1 MPIKKAAFKHLR
13 QTKKRTLRNKK
24 VKNNLRQLIK
34 KSRKLI
40 EAKKKDEA
48 KEWVNKA
55 VKALDKSA
63 QSKIIKKNKA
73 SRLKS
78 RLLRRLN
85 KL

>member
-24 VKNNLRQLIK
+24 VKNNLKLLIK

-40 EAKKKDEA
+40 EVKKKDEA
-48 KEWVNKA
+48 KEWVSKTI
-55 VKALDKSA
+55 KALDKAA
-63 QSKIIKKNKA
+63 QKKIIKKNKV

-78 RLLRRLN
+78 RLIKRLN

>member
-1 MPIKKAAFKHLR
+1 MPIQKAAFKHLR

-24 VKNNLRQLIK
+24 VKNNLKLLIK

-48 KEWVNKA
+48 KEWVNNA
-55 VKALDKSA
+55 VKALDKAA
-63 QSKIIKKNKA
+63 QSKNIKKNKA

-78 RLLRRLN
+78 RLMKQLN